1 MAEVQKEFCRVLQHG
16 GCKDHQT
23 ALPIFNLCS
32 TALVEVPGML
42 T

>member
-23 ALPIFNLCS
+23 ALPIFNLCG